1 MNKIISFIIPS
12 YNVEKY
18 LSKALESFLAGDVL
32 DKIEVLIVNDGS
44 KDSTATVA
52 NEYVEKYPETYRL
65 INKQNGGHGSAIN
78 TGAEAANG
86 KFLKVID
93 ADDWVITDNLKELIE
108 KLEVC
113 ESDVFLTPYHT
124 VDMETGEKTVFRM
137 YC

>member
-18 LSKALESFLAGDVL
+18 LSTALDSFLAGDVL

-44 KDSTATVA
+44 KDSTAAVA

-78 TGAEAANG
+78 AGADAANG

-93 ADDWVITDNLKELIE
+93 ADDWVVTDNLKELIK

-113 ESDVFLTPYHT
+113 EADVF
-124 VDMETGEKTVFRM
+124 
-137 YC
+137 